1 MPQSARWQ
9 VITDYPRNRSPYFG
23 ALDRAA
29 GEVGLPIAFAPELP
43 APDSE
48 PGVVNLHRL
57 KRLYRGATGERD
69 RETLER
75 FFAQLDALRAN
86 GFRVVW
92 TLHNLYPIDGSAVDA
107 CDELATAG
115 ILQRV
120 DAILCHT
127 AADAANIRALAP
139 ADVRIAVSGWAGLP
153 SGDGIG
159 ASVAA
164 LLEQIPRDRPVFLV
178 LGNDAP
184 YKEVRRVCD
193 AFLAATR
200 RGHLVVAG
208 PVKRGSR
215 QSAVGSGQES
225 PPAHE
230 GGALKPRSAFHS
242 SPADCLLPTADSLDD
257 TRTRSDERL
266 LFWNHRVE
274 PSEAH
279 HLLGRASWAVC
290 HYASR
295 GRYEYFQRFL
305 FPSSVSAAVC
315 AGTPVLAPDLASV
328 REISAGHTRIL
339 YEDDDRGMAA
349 AFAEADERE
358 AQPSPV
364 AAPSATWARW
374 QQMLTVYRQ
383 VFDDLCG
390 SRSTV

>member
-29 GEVGLPIAFAPELP
+29 GEVGLPIAFAPDLP
-43 APDSE
+43 APESE

-115 ILQRV
+115 MLQRV

-153 SGDGIG
+153 SGDGLG
-159 ASVAA
+159 ESVAA

-184 YKEVRRVCD
+184 YKDGSSWPVR
-193 AFLAATR
+193 
-200 RGHLVVAG
+200 
-208 PVKRGSR
+208 
-215 QSAVGSGQES
+215 
-225 PPAHE
+225 
-230 GGALKPRSAFHS
+230 
-242 SPADCLLPTADSLDD
+242 
-257 TRTRSDERL
+257 
-266 LFWNHRVE
+266 
-274 PSEAH
+274 
-279 HLLGRASWAVC
+279 
-290 HYASR
+290 
-295 GRYEYFQRFL
+295 
-305 FPSSVSAAVC
+305 
-315 AGTPVLAPDLASV
+315 
-328 REISAGHTRIL
+328 
-339 YEDDDRGMAA
+339 
-349 AFAEADERE
+349 
-358 AQPSPV
+358 
-364 AAPSATWARW
+364 
-374 QQMLTVYRQ
+374 
-383 VFDDLCG
+383 
-390 SRSTV
+390 